1 MYSHMGPWAT
11 PGLLLLREIGEIN
24 RERRDLGHHLQ
35 PALAQKLA
43 QALARELA
51 QALARELAQEQ
62 VPSAALAL
70 EVMQSATL
78 AKETAVVLSQVW
90 ATRPMISPYR

>member
-35 PALAQKLA
+35 PALAQ
-43 QALARELA
+43 ELA
-51 QALARELAQEQ
+51 QALAREMAQEQ
-62 VPSAALAL
+62 LPSAALAL

-78 AKETAVVLSQVW
+78 AKETALALAQ
-90 ATRPMISPYR
+90 AREPRPTMSPCR

>member
-24 RERRDLGHHLQ
+24 RERRDLGHHLI
-35 PALAQKLA
+35 AFLERRHCLVRQKKTVVA

-51 QALARELAQEQ
+51 QVQVRSTALA
-62 VPSAALAL
+62 P
-70 EVMQSATL
+70 
-78 AKETAVVLSQVW
+78 
-90 ATRPMISPYR
+90 

>member
-24 RERRDLGHHLQ
+24 RERRDLAHHLQ
-35 PALAQKLA
+35 PAQAQ
-43 QALARELA
+43 ELA
-51 QALARELAQEQ
+51 QALAREMAQEQ
-62 VPSAALAL
+62 LPSAALAL

-78 AKETAVVLSQVW
+78 AKDKALALAQAREP
-90 ATRPMISPYR
+90 RPTMSPCR